1 MLSLLR
7 RFTENAANRR
17 EQRLLARNRLAH
29 KKYERVDD
37 RHKRNV
43 VESFSAPPSFLV
55 FLWACLPLLL
65 VATFE
70 ANAILAG
77 VVTTI
82 INIILLQVD
91 TFDFVRAVLCT
102 VTLITTLALYHNN
115 II

>member
-7 RFTENAANRR
+7 RFTENAGNRR
-17 EQRLLARNRLAH
+17 EQRLLERNRLAH
-29 KKYERVDD
+29 KRYKQIGDS
-37 RHKRNV
+37 HKHNV

-77 VVTTI
+77 VVATI

-91 TFDFVRAVLCT
+91 TFDFVRIALCT
-102 VTLITTLALYHNN
+102 VTLIATLALYHNN